1 MEETNRQK
9 KIAGLIQKDLADV
22 IRLTLKN
29 AGANNIIISVTKV
42 RVTPDLLQ
50 AKAYLSV
57 FPSEKAEAVLTDIQ
71 EYRTKIKHEIALR
84 TKHQLRRMPDLLL
97 FHDDSIEYIND
108 LEDAFKG
115 KENPIKDP
123 DLLENRKKK

>member
-9 KIAGLIQKDLADV
+9 KISGLIQKDLADV

-29 AGANNIIISVTKV
+29 AGADNIIISVTKV

-57 FPSEKAEAVLTDIQ
+57 FPSEKAEAVLVDIQ
-71 EYRTKIKHEIALR
+71 EYRTKIKHEIAQR

-108 LEDAFKG
+108 LENAFKG
-115 KENPIKDP
+115 KENPINDP
-123 DLLENRKKK
+123 DLLEKRKKK

>member
-9 KIAGLIQKDLADV
+9 KIAGLIQEDLADV

-29 AGANNIIISVTKV
+29 AGVDNIIISVTKV

-57 FPSEKAEAVLTDIQ
+57 FPSEKAHGILKDIDQ
-71 EYRTKIKHEIALR
+71 YRSKIKHEIAQR

-97 FHDDSIEYIND
+97 YHDDSIEYISE
-108 LEDAFKG
+108 LENAFKG
-115 KENPIKDP
+115 KDNPIKDS
-123 DLLENRKKK
+123 DILDKRKKR